1 MNPIDEY
8 PEENENRKPQASN
21 YRAKL
26 EDILPEKSDEKEQVT
41 PTLRK
46 SSEVKQN
53 NSTSTS
59 SFCQNHPEEENKYFC
74 FDCLIPPL
82 CSECVINGIHKT
94 HNVQNIKKALPT
106 VQGTLREYLQSLD
119 SRASQI
125 NSLIQSFHSKLKE
138 DEEQNKIYKTQVKSV
153 FDELR
158 HKLDQKEKEIYLSS
172 DASINEWS
180 QDLINYERQIS
191 NKLQNL
197 QSNSNVINAQINGNN
212 PLELLSFYSENYNL
226 IIQLLE
232 IDKKDKKESFPEAK
246 AIIKSDTLR
255 DLKSKAS
262 EIEVRIDNMN
272 MDILNTREN
281 PYQGQNKR
289 ISNQKSKND
298 RFGL

>member
-1 MNPIDEY
+1 M
-8 PEENENRKPQASN
+8 
-21 YRAKL
+21 
-26 EDILPEKSDEKEQVT
+26 
-41 PTLRK
+41 
-46 SSEVKQN
+46 
-53 NSTSTS
+53 
-59 SFCQNHPEEENKYFC
+59 
-74 FDCLIPPL
+74 
-82 CSECVINGIHKT
+82 
-94 HNVQNIKKALPT
+94 
-106 VQGTLREYLQSLD
+106 
-119 SRASQI
+119 
-125 NSLIQSFHSKLKE
+125 
-138 DEEQNKIYKTQVKSV
+138 
-153 FDELR
+153 R
-158 HKLDQKEKEIYLSS
+158 HKLDQKEKEIYLSA
-172 DASINEWS
+172 DASINEGS